1 MREGGNTQADA
12 DLARLREEAARRIS
26 AQPLPWEAKVEL
38 WEEERAESETTFARV
53 LRRCGASVP
62 EDH

>member
-38 WEEERAESETTFARV
+38 WEEERAES
-53 LRRCGASVP
+53 
-62 EDH
+62 